1 MVQFSKQH
9 FDHLFII
16 YYITYDYK
24 FIIIIKYIWLQ
35 IQSYKIYII
44 KIKNLHYICL
54 DDQQAAHR
62 KTKRQ
67 IEAYKG
73 EDKKNQ

>member
-16 YYITYDYK
+16 HYITYDYK
-24 FIIIIKYIWLQ
+24 LIIIVKHIWLQ

-44 KIKNLHYICL
+44 KFKNLHYICL
-54 DDQQAAHR
+54 DLTRTNKQHTAKR
-62 KTKRQ
+62 KGK
-67 IEAYKG
+67 
-73 EDKKNQ
+73 

>member
-24 FIIIIKYIWLQ
+24 LIIIVKHIWLQ
-35 IQSYKIYII
+35 IQSYRIYII
-44 KIKNLHYICL
+44 KI
-54 DDQQAAHR
+54 
-62 KTKRQ
+62 
-67 IEAYKG
+67 
-73 EDKKNQ
+73 